1 MILVNLNAIKN
12 EIVLPTDAH
21 KQIRFGQISRMIDIK
36 SNLNINEAAEIE
48 DKAYFV

>member
-1 MILVNLNAIKN
+1 MILVNVNAIKN
-12 EIVLPTDAH
+12 EIVLPTDAP